1 MVQLN
6 PFKWG
11 NKKKKEALTIKKLD
25 RVASSRRTQGG
36 AGIRRN
42 QARQKLKEM
51 GVESTAE
58 KEAKAKKAAWEK
70 KKTEH
75 SAKSRYERKHGR
87 PRPTATTNKSST
99 SSKSKGKGSKVLING
114 KRPTMTQRQLLAGG
128 WSVKELEAKIN
139 ARKKKK

>member
-11 NKKKKEALTIKKLD
+11 NKKKKEALAIKKLD

-42 QARQKLKEM
+42 KARQKLKEM

-70 KKTEH
+70 KKQEH

-87 PRPTATTNKSST
+87 PRPTATTNK